1 MVAHGDRHRHNDVG
15 GCMTTGDYLNL
26 LALLLPPVS
35 YNPNGPR
42 LRAELTAEAT
52 LLSRAE
58 RSTEALLTAIDLTS
72 CVDFLP
78 DWERVYDLNPSPNDT
93 LQQRRQRILA
103 KMAQTGGLSRDY
115 FIQLAK
121 SLGYGISITEPEPFR
136 CGRNRCGDRL
146 WTRDIIWV
154 WIVKIET
161 GEKIPVYRF
170 RCGAS
175 ATGERLTAFG
185 RNYLESVFQELKPAH
200 TQVVFDY
207 SASEKK

>member
-1 MVAHGDRHRHNDVG
+1 
-15 GCMTTGDYLNL
+15 MTTDEYLNM

-35 YNPNGPR
+35 YNPNGR
-42 LRAELTAEAT
+42 NMRAELMAEAT
-52 LLSRAE
+52 LYSRAD
-58 RSTEALLTAIDLTS
+58 RAGSNMLTAINLTS
-72 CVDFLP
+72 CVDFLA
-78 DWERVYDLNPSPNDT
+78 DWERVYALNPSPGDT

-103 KMAQTGGLSRDY
+103 KMSETGGLSRAY

-121 SLGYGISITEPEPFR
+121 ALGYGISITEPEPFR

-146 WTRDIIWV
+146 WTPDIIWV
-154 WIVKIET
+154 WIVKIES

-175 ATGERLTAFG
+175 ATGERLTSFG
-185 RNYLESVFQELKPAH
+185 RNYLEGIFQELKPAH

-207 SASEKK
+207 SESA